1 MSIVLNTDFTG
12 KYEIAVDQFNE
23 TDINLYIAK
32 YEKKFLIQ
40 LLGASL
46 YTTFVAD
53 LVNGVPVTAIYLS
66 IFNSFQIDSTTE
78 SINVSNGM
86 KEMLKGFIYYH
97 YLLDDPL
104 KSTTVG
110 MVVQKTETYDNVGMN
125 GITNSRYNESVDT
138 YMAIQSYINDNP
150 VSYPTYN
157 GQELKYNYFL

>member
-1 MSIVLNTDFTG
+1 
-12 KYEIAVDQFNE
+12 
-23 TDINLYIAK
+23 
-32 YEKKFLIQ
+32 
-40 LLGASL
+40 
-46 YTTFVAD
+46 
-53 LVNGVPVTAIYLS
+53 
-66 IFNSFQIDSTTE
+66 
-78 SINVSNGM
+78 M

-110 MVVQKTETYDNVGMN
+110 VVVQKNETSDNVGMN

-138 YMAIQSYINDNP
+138 FKAIQSYINDNS

>member
-1 MSIVLNTDFTG
+1 MSIVLNTDFKG
-12 KYEIAVDQFNE
+12 KYEIAIDQFNE
-23 TDINLYIAK
+23 TDIDIYIAK

-97 YLLDDPL
+97 YLLDGPL

-110 MVVQKTETYDNVGMN
+110 VVVQKNETSDNV

-138 YMAIQSYINDNP
+138 FKAIQSYINDNS